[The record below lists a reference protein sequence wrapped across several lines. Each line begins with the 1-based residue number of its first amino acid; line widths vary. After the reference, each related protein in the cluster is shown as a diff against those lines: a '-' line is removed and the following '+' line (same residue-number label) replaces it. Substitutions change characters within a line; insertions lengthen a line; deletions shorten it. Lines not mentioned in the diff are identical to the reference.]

1 MASYLYR
8 QTTVPTSEK
17 KFTIS
22 TWMKI
27 SADTS
32 VEKGI
37 IEWYR
42 SSSDRY
48 QVLIDTTGKMRI
60 HSQVGGSTGINIYT
74 DMLFRDPASWY
85 HIVIHNDTAES
96 SATDRFKL
104 WVNGEAQTFSTYSYT
119 YNGSNINCFD
129 GTSGDAVNVGVRD
142 ETSSKF
148 FDGSLAD
155 TYYVDGSLIAYTQF
169 GQTDSTSGI
178 WKPNL
183 SPTIS
188 SFGNAGFR
196 LKYENSGNLG
206 LDSSGNSLNM
216 TASGT
221 VTQNVDTPDNNFA
234 TWNPISTAVAR
245 SGGTF
250 ANGNTTITTVAAK
263 YNGCP
268 ATLGMSSGKYY
279 FEVKWSSG
287 SDDESLIGIQSA
299 QRESDIHELGH
310 FATDYGY
317 YSNNGN
323 IRSNNAY
330 QGSFGNT
337 YSVNDIIGVAVDLD
351 NNKLYF
357 SKNGVWQ
364 NSGVPT
370 SGSTG
375 TGAFSITDPDST
387 PTGFYFPAIS
397 GWSNSHAHTFQANFG
412 QGYFGTTQVASAGT
426 APSEGGIFEY
436 NCPSGYQALCTKGI
450 NSF

>member
-221 VTQNVDTPDNNFA
+221 ITQNVDTPSNNFA
-234 TWNPISTAVAR
+234 TLNAVYKAAYQPTFSTGNLTATAPN
-245 SGGTF
+245 SGEYYPAFSSLGVETGKWYMEYKIGSAGTF
-250 ANGNTTITTVAAK
+250 HIGICSENDANTVFPTTDNYMGESSKSVGISDGN
-263 YNGCP
+263 G
-268 ATLGMSSGKYY
+268 SYY
-279 FEVKWSSG
+279 ISG
-287 SDDESLIGIQSA
+287 S
-299 QRESDIHELGH
+299 
-310 FATDYGY
+310 ATSYGSSY
-317 YSNNGN
+317 TSG
-323 IRSNNAY
+323 
-330 QGSFGNT
+330 
-337 YSVNDIIGVAVDLD
+337 DIIGLALD
-351 NNKLYF
+351 MTNKKLYV
-357 SKNGVWQ
+357 SKNGTFF
-364 NSGVPT
+364 NSANPA
-370 SGSTG
+370 SGSGGIDISGILSSGDIAFFAHSCYGGTG
-375 TGAFSITDPDST
+375 TRSIE
-387 PTGFYFPAIS
+387 
-397 GWSNSHAHTFQANFG
+397 ANFG
-412 QGYFGTTQVASAGT
+412 QGFFGTTAVASANADANGHG
-426 APSEGGIFEY
+426 AMEY
-436 NCPSGYQALCTKGI
+436 AVPSGYYTLNTKNIKEFG
-450 NSF
+450 

>member
-74 DMLFRDPASWY
+74 DMLFRDPSAWY

-155 TYYVDGSLIAYTQF
+155 TYYVDGSLIAYTEF
-169 GQTDSTSGI
+169 GETDSTSGI

-221 VTQNVDTPDNNFA
+221 ITQNVDTPSNNFA
-234 TWNPISTAVAR
+234 TWNPLIPQGLAY
-245 SGGTF
+245 
-250 ANGNTTITTVAAK
+250 ANGNLSVTHDASSWKTA
-263 YNGCP
+263 YG
-268 ATLGMSSGKYY
+268 TLAMSGTGKYY
-279 FEVKWSSG
+279 FESKVSALG
-287 SDDESLIGIQSA
+287 SYQGIGIVDAEQISA
-299 QRESDIHELGH
+299 SASKFGAESRG
-310 FATDYGY
+310 YGY
-317 YSNNGN
+317 KNDASKTNNNSDASYG
-323 IRSNNAY
+323 A
-330 QGSFGNT
+330 T
-337 YSVNDIIGVAVDLD
+337 YTTGDIIMCAVDL
-351 NNKLYF
+351 NAGAIWWG
-357 SKNGVWQ
+357 KNGTWL
-364 NSGVPT
+364 NSATQSEIEAGTTTNAGYT
-370 SGSTG
+370 S
-375 TGAFSITDPDST
+375 I
-387 PTGFYFPAIS
+387 
-397 GWSNSHAHTFQANFG
+397 SNSYVYLPAVQIYGSGTNQLNAG
-412 QGYFGTTQVASAGT
+412 SGYFGTTQVASAGT

-436 NCPSGYQALCTKGI
+436 DCPSGYQALCTKGI

>member
-42 SSSDRY
+42 SANDRY

-85 HIVIHNDTAES
+85 NICIHNDTAES

-188 SFGNAGFR
+188 SFGNAGFH

-221 VTQNVDTPDNNFA
+221 ITQNVDTPSNNFA
-234 TWNPISTAVAR
+234 TWNPLIPQGLAY
-245 SGGTF
+245 
-250 ANGNTTITTVAAK
+250 ANGNLSVTHNASSWKSA
-263 YNGCP
+263 YG
-268 ATLGMSSGKYY
+268 TLAMSGTGKYY
-279 FEVKWSSG
+279 FESKVSALG
-287 SDDESLIGIQSA
+287 SYQGIGIVDAEQISA
-299 QRESDIHELGH
+299 SASKFGAESRG
-310 FATDYGY
+310 YGY
-317 YSNNGN
+317 KNDASKTNNNSDASYG
-323 IRSNNAY
+323 A
-330 QGSFGNT
+330 T
-337 YSVNDIIGVAVDLD
+337 YTTGDIIMCAVDL
-351 NNKLYF
+351 NAGAIWWG
-357 SKNGVWQ
+357 KNGAWL
-364 NSGVPT
+364 NSATQSEIEAGTTTNAGYT
-370 SGSTG
+370 S
-375 TGAFSITDPDST
+375 I
-387 PTGFYFPAIS
+387 
-397 GWSNSHAHTFQANFG
+397 SNSYVYLPAVQIYGSGTNQLNAG
-412 QGYFGTTQVASAGT
+412 SGYFGTTQVASAGT
-426 APSEGGIFEY
+426 APSGGGVFEY
-436 NCPSGYQALCTKGI
+436 DCPTNYQSLSTKGI

>member
-74 DMLFRDPASWY
+74 DMLFRDPSAWY

-155 TYYVDGSLIAYTQF
+155 TYYVDGSLIAYTEF
-169 GQTDSTSGI
+169 GETDSTSGI

-221 VTQNVDTPDNNFA
+221 ITQNVDTPSNNFA
-234 TWNPISTAVAR
+234 TWNPLIPQGLAY
-245 SGGTF
+245 
-250 ANGNTTITTVAAK
+250 ANGNLSVTHDASSWKTA
-263 YNGCP
+263 YG
-268 ATLGMSSGKYY
+268 TLAMSGTGKYY
-279 FEVKWSSG
+279 FESKVSALG
-287 SDDESLIGIQSA
+287 SYQGIGIVDAEQISA
-299 QRESDIHELGH
+299 SASKFGAESRG
-310 FATDYGY
+310 YGY
-317 YSNNGN
+317 KNDASKTNNNSDASYG
-323 IRSNNAY
+323 A
-330 QGSFGNT
+330 T
-337 YSVNDIIGVAVDLD
+337 YTTGDIIMCAVDL
-351 NNKLYF
+351 NAGAIWWG
-357 SKNGVWQ
+357 KNGTWL
-364 NSGVPT
+364 NSATQSEIEAGTTTNAGYT
-370 SGSTG
+370 S
-375 TGAFSITDPDST
+375 I
-387 PTGFYFPAIS
+387 
-397 GWSNSHAHTFQANFG
+397 SNSYVYLPAVQIYGSGTNQLNAG
-412 QGYFGTTQVASAGT
+412 SGYFGTTQVASAGT
-426 APSEGGIFEY
+426 APSGGGVFEY
-436 NCPSGYQALCTKGI
+436 DCPTNYQSLSTKGI

>member
-42 SSSDRY
+42 SANDRY

-60 HSQVGGSTGINIYT
+60 HSQVAGSTGINIYT
-74 DMLFRDPASWY
+74 DMLFRDPSAWY

-155 TYYVDGSLIAYTQF
+155 TYYVDGSLIAYTEF
-169 GQTDSTSGI
+169 GETDSTSGI

-221 VTQNVDTPDNNFA
+221 ITQNVDTPSNNFA
-234 TWNPISTAVAR
+234 TWNPLIPQGLAY
-245 SGGTF
+245 
-250 ANGNTTITTVAAK
+250 ANGNLSVTHNASSWKSA
-263 YNGCP
+263 YG
-268 ATLGMSSGKYY
+268 TLAMSGTGKYY
-279 FEVKWSSG
+279 FESKVSALG
-287 SDDESLIGIQSA
+287 SYQGIGIVDAEQISA
-299 QRESDIHELGH
+299 SASKFGAESRG
-310 FATDYGY
+310 YGY
-317 YSNNGN
+317 KNDASKTNNNSDASYG
-323 IRSNNAY
+323 A
-330 QGSFGNT
+330 T
-337 YSVNDIIGVAVDLD
+337 YTTGDIIMCAVDL
-351 NNKLYF
+351 NAGAIWWG
-357 SKNGVWQ
+357 KNGTWL
-364 NSGVPT
+364 NSATQSEIEAGTTTNAGYT
-370 SGSTG
+370 S
-375 TGAFSITDPDST
+375 I
-387 PTGFYFPAIS
+387 
-397 GWSNSHAHTFQANFG
+397 SNSYVYLPAVQIYGSGTNQLNAG
-412 QGYFGTTQVASAGT
+412 SGYFGTTQVASAGT
-426 APSEGGIFEY
+426 SPSGGGVFEY
-436 NCPSGYQALCTKGI
+436 DCPTNYQSLSTKGI

>member
-42 SSSDRY
+42 SGNDRY

-60 HSQVGGSTGINIYT
+60 HSEVAGSTGINIYT
-74 DMLFRDPASWY
+74 DMLFRDPSAWY

-155 TYYVDGSLIAYTQF
+155 TYYVDGSLIAYTEF
-169 GQTDSTSGI
+169 GETDSTSGI
-178 WKPNL
+178 WKPKTE
-183 SPTIS
+183 PTIA
-188 SFGNAGFR
+188 SFGNAGFH

-216 TASGT
+216 TVSGT
-221 VTQNVDTPDNNFA
+221 LTQNVDTPSNNFA
-234 TWNPISTAVAR
+234 TINPLYNQT
-245 SGGTF
+245 GGQGVVL
-250 ANGNTTITTVAAK
+250 ANGNTRCSYSSDSSRSAFGTIAIGT
-263 YNGCP
+263 
-268 ATLGMSSGKYY
+268 GKYY
-279 FEVKWSSG
+279 FEAKLNTVG
-287 SDDESLIGIQSA
+287 TAPVIGIVDMDWSDLNSA
-299 QRESDIHELGH
+299 SG
-310 FATDYGY
+310 YGY
-317 YSNNGN
+317 HDFALNFGYDSAGGKV
-323 IRSNNAY
+323 S
-330 QGSFGNT
+330 GGSSSSFGDSFT
-337 YSVNDIIGVAVDLD
+337 ANDIIGVAIDKT

-364 NSGVPT
+364 NSGDPT
-370 SGSTG
+370 SGATG
-375 TGAFSITDPDST
+375 TGSAFDLASDTLYTSACRIRNGGD
-387 PTGFYFPAIS
+387 
-397 GWSNSHAHTFQANFG
+397 WSFNFG
-412 QGYFGTTQVASAGT
+412 QGYFGTTAVASAGT

-436 NCPSGYQALCTKGI
+436 DCPSGYQALCTKGI

>member
-74 DMLFRDPASWY
+74 DMLFRDPSAWY

-155 TYYVDGSLIAYTQF
+155 TYYVDGSLIAYTEF
-169 GQTDSTSGI
+169 GETDSTSGI

-221 VTQNVDTPDNNFA
+221 ITQNVDTPSNNFA
-234 TWNPISTAVAR
+234 TWNPLIPQGLAY
-245 SGGTF
+245 
-250 ANGNTTITTVAAK
+250 ANGNLSVTHDASSWKTA
-263 YNGCP
+263 YG
-268 ATLGMSSGKYY
+268 TLAMSGTGKYY
-279 FEVKWSSG
+279 FESKVSALG
-287 SDDESLIGIQSA
+287 SYQGIGIVDAEQISA
-299 QRESDIHELGH
+299 SASKFGAESRG
-310 FATDYGY
+310 YGY
-317 YSNNGN
+317 KNDASKTNNNSDASYG
-323 IRSNNAY
+323 A
-330 QGSFGNT
+330 T
-337 YSVNDIIGVAVDLD
+337 YTTGDIIMCAVDL
-351 NNKLYF
+351 NAGAIWWG
-357 SKNGVWQ
+357 KNGTWL
-364 NSGVPT
+364 NSATQSEIEAGTTTNAGYT
-370 SGSTG
+370 S
-375 TGAFSITDPDST
+375 I
-387 PTGFYFPAIS
+387 
-397 GWSNSHAHTFQANFG
+397 SNSYVYLPAVQIYGSGTNQLNAG
-412 QGYFGTTQVASAGT
+412 SGYFGTTQVASAGT
-426 APSEGGIFEY
+426 SPSGGGVFEY
-436 NCPSGYQALCTKGI
+436 DCPTNYQSLSTKGI